1 MSDVEVIQ
9 NCLRLCEHLSDMIED
24 DRIEMAHH
32 LEGEAMRSYDELTRL
47 ETDLLADCK
56 KLIDRGR

>member
-1 MSDVEVIQ
+1 MPEIETIR
-9 NCLRLCEHLSDMIED
+9 NCIRLCERLSAMIED

-32 LEGEAMRSYDELTRL
+32 LEGDAMRSYDELTRL